1 MLFRESS
8 PDTTLMAKFS
18 CLVHRINLLIA
29 FLVTAGV
36 ESAGSSS
43 SSSSNVANPK
53 TLSEMVRVRS
63 FNYKSISLAYGPSFD
78 AFCVLRYSSEK
89 KTFTLNFGK
98 LEMIIYSDEIL
109 CSTLVACSF

>member
-1 MLFRESS
+1 MC
-8 PDTTLMAKFS
+8 KVNFS
-18 CLVHRINLLIA
+18 LLI
-29 FLVTAGV
+29 LSSGV

-78 AFCVLRYSSEK
+78 AYCTVRYSPEK
-89 KTFTLNFGK
+89 KAFAMTFGK
-98 LEMIIYSDEIL
+98 YCNINIFSLETSSLVYYFSKNYS
-109 CSTLVACSF
+109 V